1 MEYRYLT
8 AINSPDDLKKIPR
21 AELPR
26 VAEELRDYMIA
37 TVSKVGGHLASSL
50 GVVELTIALHYLFD
64 APADKIVWDV
74 GHQAYGHKILTGRR
88 DRFPTLRQYGGI
100 SGFPVRDES
109 PYDAFNV
116 AHACTSIS
124 AALGMCTARDLAGEK
139 NHVVAVIGDA
149 GLTGGV
155 GLEGL
160 NQAGHLKPRLLV
172 ILNDNEMSISPN
184 VGALSG
190 YLNRIAHGQAYQRI
204 RDEIEA
210 LITSVPRIG
219 KRLFRLTQQW
229 VEAIKGMIL
238 PGLVF
243 EELGFEY
250 VGPINGHNI
259 ETLLDTLNKVKD
271 HNGPVLLHVVTR
283 KGKGYPQAEELP
295 MKYHGVTAF
304 DISTGA
310 FVKAPAAAPSY
321 TSVFGQAMCERAEAD
336 PRVVAITAAMA
347 EGTGLSEFAE
357 RFPKRFFDV
366 GIAEQ
371 HAVTFAAGL
380 ACEGLRP
387 VCAIYS
393 TFLQRAYDQVI
404 HDVCLMN
411 LPVTFALDRG
421 GIVGADGPTHHGLYD
436 LAYLAAAPNMTVM
449 APKDENELRHMLHTS
464 LEHGAPIAFRYPRGN
479 GMGVARE
486 PLRRLEI
493 GRAEILREG
502 GDGAILALGSMVYPA
517 LEAAKRLAQEGLSL
531 TVINA
536 RFVKPLDEELIACLA
551 AEKPFLVTAEE
562 GTLAGGFGALV
573 TALVQDRRIP
583 VSILRIGV
591 PDRIIPHGAPAL
603 LHAKYGLDADG
614 LAERIRAFAEHR
626 QPGAGL
632 AHHAQQNP
640 PRSIGRA
647 ARPGA

>member
-8 AINSPDDLKKIPR
+8 HIDSPADLKKIPR

-26 VAEELRDYMIA
+26 VAEELRDFMIS
-37 TVSKVGGHLASSL
+37 TVAKVGGHLASSL
-50 GVVELTIALHYLFD
+50 GTVELTLALHYLFN
-64 APADKIVWDV
+64 APRDKIVWDV

-124 AALGMCTARDLAGEK
+124 AALGMCTARDLAGQD
-139 NHVVAVIGDA
+139 NYVIAVIGDA

-190 YLNRIAHGQAYQRI
+190 YLNRIVHGQAYQRV
-204 RDEIEA
+204 RDEIEQ
-210 LITSVPRIG
+210 LISSVPRVG
-219 KRLFRLTQQW
+219 PRLFRMVRQW
-229 VEAIKGMIL
+229 VEAVKGLIL

-243 EELGFEY
+243 EELGFKY
-250 VGPINGHNI
+250 VGPVNGHN
-259 ETLLDTLNKVKD
+259 LDTLLATLEQVKD
-271 HNGPVLLHVVTR
+271 HPGPVLLHVVTR
-283 KGKGYPQAEELP
+283 KGKGYAHAERLP

-310 FVKAPAAAPSY
+310 FAKAPASAPSY
-321 TSVFGQAMCERAEAD
+321 TSVFGQAMCERAAAD
-336 PRVVAITAAMA
+336 RRVVAITAAMT
-347 EGTGLSEFAE
+347 EGTGLSEFAA
-357 RFPKRFFDV
+357 RYPRRFFDV

-387 VCAIYS
+387 VAAIYS

-421 GIVGADGPTHHGLYD
+421 GIVGSDGPTHHGLYD
-436 LAYLAAAPNMTVM
+436 IAYLVAAPNMTVM
-449 APKDENELRHMLHTS
+449 APKDENELRHMLYTA

-479 GMGVARE
+479 GMGVALEAAPRQ
-486 PLRRLEI
+486 LEI

-502 GDGAILALGSMVYPA
+502 SDGAILALGSMVYPC
-517 LEAAKRLAQEGLSL
+517 LEAATRLAQEGLSL

-536 RFVKPLDEELIACLA
+536 RFAKPLDEELIACLA

-562 GTLAGGFGALV
+562 GTLSGGFGALV
-573 TALVQDRRIP
+573 AALVQDRRIP
-583 VSILRIGV
+583 VSMLRIGV
-591 PDRIIPHGAPAL
+591 PDRIIPHGSPAL
-603 LHAKYGLDADG
+603 LHAKYGLDCDG
-614 LAERIRAFAEHR
+614 ICERIRHFASG
-626 QPGAGL
+626 PSAASAATGATG
-632 AHHAQQNP
+632 AAAGFRT
-640 PRSIGRA
+640 RSRS
-647 ARPGA
+647 

>member
-1 MEYRYLT
+1 MDYQFLNR
-8 AINSPDDLKKIPR
+8 IDSPADLKKVAR
-21 AELPR
+21 ADLPR
-26 VAEELRDYMIA
+26 VAEELRDYMIT

-50 GVVELTIALHYLFD
+50 GAVELTLALHYTFD

-74 GHQAYGHKILTGRR
+74 GHQAYGHKIITGRR

-124 AALGMCTARDLAGEK
+124 AAVGMCTARDLAGRD
-139 NHVVAVIGDA
+139 NYVVAVIGDA

-155 GLEGL
+155 GLEGM
-160 NQAGHLKPRLLV
+160 NHAGHIKPKMMV

-184 VGALSG
+184 VGAIAG
-190 YLNRIAHGQAYQRI
+190 YLNRIVKGQAYQRV
-204 RDEIEA
+204 RDEIEQ
-210 LITSVPRIG
+210 LITSVPKVG
-219 KRLFRLTQQW
+219 QRLFRLTRQW
-229 VEAIKGMIL
+229 VDAIKGLIL
-238 PGLVF
+238 PGMVF

-250 VGPINGHNI
+250 VGPLNGHSLD
-259 ETLLDTLNKVKD
+259 TLLDTLNKYKD
-271 HNGPVLLHVVTR
+271 HDGPVLLHVVTR
-283 KGKGYPQAEELP
+283 KGKGYAQAEELP
-295 MKYHGVTAF
+295 TKYHGVTAF

-310 FVKAPAAAPSY
+310 FVKAPASAPSY
-321 TSVFGQAMCERAEAD
+321 TSVFGSAMCELAERD
-336 PRVVAITAAMA
+336 PRVVAITAAMT
-347 EGTGLSEFAE
+347 EGTGLNEFAA
-357 RFPKRFFDV
+357 RFPRRFFDV

-387 VCAIYS
+387 VAAIYS

-411 LPVTFALDRG
+411 LPVTFALDRA
-421 GIVGADGPTHHGLYD
+421 GIVGADGPTHNGLYD

-449 APKDENELRHMLHTS
+449 APKDENELRHMMLTAV
-464 LEHGAPIAFRYPRGN
+464 EHGAPIAVRYPRGN
-479 GMGVARE
+479 GVGAERE
-486 PLRRLEI
+486 PARKLEI

-502 GDGAILALGSMVYPA
+502 SDGAILALGSMVYPC
-517 LEAAKRLAQEGLSL
+517 LEAAARLAQEGLSL

-551 AEKPFLVTAEE
+551 SEKPFLVTAEE

-573 TALVQDRRIP
+573 AALLADRRIP
-583 VSILRIGV
+583 VAQLRIGV

-603 LHAKYGLDADG
+603 LHAKYGLDTDG
-614 LAERIRAFAEHR
+614 IVERVREFAAHPAPLA
-626 QPGAGL
+626 
-632 AHHAQQNP
+632 
-640 PRSIGRA
+640 RA
-647 ARPGA
+647 ARRR

>member
-1 MEYRYLT
+1 MDYQYLNR
-8 AINSPDDLKKIPR
+8 IDSPADLKKVPR
-21 AELPR
+21 ADLPK
-26 VAEELRDYMIA
+26 VAEELRDYMIT

-50 GVVELTIALHYLFD
+50 GAVELTLALHYIFD

-124 AALGMCTARDLAGEK
+124 AAVGMCTARDLAGRD
-139 NHVVAVIGDA
+139 NYVVAVIGDA

-160 NQAGHLKPRLLV
+160 NHAGHIKPRLMV

-184 VGALSG
+184 VGAIAG
-190 YLNRIAHGQAYQRI
+190 YLNRIVKGQSYQRV
-204 RDEIEA
+204 RDEIEQ
-210 LITSVPRIG
+210 LITSVPKIG

-229 VEAIKGMIL
+229 VEAAKGLIL
-238 PGLVF
+238 PGMVF

-250 VGPINGHNI
+250 VGPVNGHNLD
-259 ETLLDTLNKVKD
+259 TLLDTIEKYKD
-271 HNGPVLLHVVTR
+271 HDGPVLLHVVTR
-283 KGKGYPQAEELP
+283 KGKGYAQAEELP
-295 MKYHGVTAF
+295 TKYHGVTAF

-310 FVKAPAAAPSY
+310 FVKAPASAPSF
-321 TSVFGQAMCERAEAD
+321 TSVFGQTMCELAERD
-336 PRVVAITAAMA
+336 PRVVAITAAMT
-347 EGTGLSEFAE
+347 EGTGLNEFAA
-357 RFPKRFFDV
+357 RFPRRFFDV

-387 VCAIYS
+387 VAAIYS

-436 LAYLAAAPNMTVM
+436 LAYLAAAPNMTAM
-449 APKDENELRHMLHTS
+449 APKDENELRHMMLTAI
-464 LEHGAPIAFRYPRGN
+464 EHGAPIAVRYPRGN
-479 GMGVARE
+479 GVGAARE
-486 PLRRLEI
+486 PARKLEI

-502 GDGAILALGSMVYPA
+502 SDGAILALGSMVYPC
-517 LEAAKRLAQEGLSL
+517 LEAATRLAQEGLSL

-536 RFVKPLDEELIACLA
+536 RFLKPLDEELIACLA
-551 AEKPFLVTAEE
+551 SEKPFLVTAEE

-573 TALVQDRRIP
+573 AALLADRRIP
-583 VSILRIGV
+583 VAQLRIGV

-603 LHAKYGLDADG
+603 LHAKYGLDTDG
-614 LAERIRAFAEHR
+614 IVERIRAFAAH
-626 QPGAGL
+626 PAPL
-632 AHHAQQNP
+632 A
-640 PRSIGRA
+640 RA
-647 ARPGA
+647 ARRR

>member
-1 MEYRYLT
+1 MEYQYLRQ
-8 AINSPDDLKKIPR
+8 IDSPADLKKVPR

-26 VAEELRDYMIA
+26 VAEELRDYMIS

-50 GVVELTIALHYLFD
+50 GAVEVTLALHYTFN
-64 APADKIVWDV
+64 APEDKIVWDV

-88 DRFPTLRQYGGI
+88 ERFPTLRQYGGI
-100 SGFPVRDES
+100 SGFPVRAES

-124 AALGMCTARDLAGEK
+124 AALGMCTARDLAGK
-139 NHVVAVIGDA
+139 NNYVIAVIGDA

-160 NQAGHLKPRLLV
+160 NQAGHLKPRLMV

-190 YLNRIAHGQAYQRI
+190 YLNRIVHGQAYQHV
-204 RDEIEA
+204 RDEIEQ

-219 KRLFRLTQQW
+219 KRLFHLTRQW
-229 VEAIKGMIL
+229 VDAVKGMIL

-243 EELGFEY
+243 EELGFKY
-250 VGPINGHNI
+250 VGPVNGHNL
-259 ETLLDTLNKVKD
+259 EALLEALAANKD
-271 HNGPVLLHVVTR
+271 ANRPVLLHIVTR
-283 KGKGYPQAEELP
+283 KGKGYPQAEQLP

-304 DISTGA
+304 DIATGA
-310 FVKAPAAAPSY
+310 FVKSPASAPSY
-321 TSVFGQAMCERAEAD
+321 TSVFGRAMVEAAERD
-336 PRVVAITAAMA
+336 PRVVAITAAMT
-347 EGTGLSEFAE
+347 EGTGLSEFAS
-357 RFPKRFFDV
+357 RFPRRFFDV

-380 ACEGLRP
+380 ACEGYRP
-387 VCAIYS
+387 VAAIYS

-436 LAYLAAAPNMTVM
+436 LAYLSAAPNLTVM
-449 APKDENELRHMLHTS
+449 APKDENELRHMLLTA

-479 GMGVARE
+479 GIGSARE
-486 PLRRLEI
+486 EARQLEI
-493 GRAEILREG
+493 GKAEILREG
-502 GDGAILALGSMVYPA
+502 GDGAILALGSMVYPC
-517 LEAAKRLAQEGLSL
+517 LEAATRLAAEGLSL

-536 RFVKPLDEELIACLA
+536 RFVKPLDEDLIACLA

-562 GTLAGGFGALV
+562 GTLVGGFGALV
-573 TALVQDRRIP
+573 AALAADRRIP
-583 VSILRIGV
+583 VSLLRIGV
-591 PDRIIPHGAPAL
+591 PDRIIPHGSPAL
-603 LHAKYGLDADG
+603 LHAKYGLDCDG
-614 LAERIRAFAEHR
+614 ICHRIREFA
-626 QPGAGL
+626 GAGRP
-632 AHHAQQNP
+632 AP
-640 PRSIGRA
+640 IRA
-647 ARPGA
+647 AHAR